1 MNHYFRVLINY
12 EYKEAQKGK
21 AHKLLGV
28 LAKDVEEATKKVQ
41 QYLESDYFEINT
53 KANGKIHVVEQIG
66 SIDIQ

>member
-28 LAKDVEEATKKVQ
+28 VAKSTEEATQKVK
-41 QYLESDYFEINT
+41 QYLQSDYFEINT
-53 KANGKIHVVEQIG
+53 KADGKIHIVEQIG